1 MKLLILICLVLASSS
16 KPLSKD
22 KNGEPGRDG
31 EMINPHENNIQK
43 EVNLNPTKL
52 ADYNELE
59 NTKSKMDKI
68 ESTNEASIVGI
79 DSSTSSM
86 IKDINDI
93 MTYFIYIFRIVLI
106 ILIILLVC
114 FYDLM
119 ILN

>member
-1 MKLLILICLVLASSS
+1 MKLLILICLVLPSSS

-31 EMINPHENNIQK
+31 EMIKPHENNIQK

-68 ESTNEASIVGI
+68 ESTNEEASIVRI
-79 DSSTSSM
+79 DSGPSSM
-86 IKDINDI
+86 IKDIYDMI
-93 MTYFIYIFRIVLI
+93 YFIYIFQIVLI
-106 ILIILLVC
+106 IIQ
-114 FYDLM
+114 
-119 ILN
+119 

>member
-1 MKLLILICLVLASSS
+1 
-16 KPLSKD
+16 
-22 KNGEPGRDG
+22 
-31 EMINPHENNIQK
+31 MIKPHENNIQK

-86 IKDINDI
+86 II
-93 MTYFIYIFRIVLI
+93 MTYFIYIFRKSCKPIFVSNFVVSCI
-106 ILIILLVC
+106 
-114 FYDLM
+114 
-119 ILN
+119 

>member
-31 EMINPHENNIQK
+31 EMIKPHENNIQK